1 MKPLLLVAVLAFG
14 GLATAQ
20 ARVNIHV
27 NIGSGPYYGYSPY
40 DVAYVER
47 YVPAPYVPRVLI
59 MSRYAGIAPHRV
71 VRHYR
76 DGWGWDRMCNH
87 YRVPTRVI
95 YAPAYGSSYVNHPPG
110 KARGHWKHNR
120 GHWKPNR
127 GHGNGYRR

>member
-1 MKPLLLVAVLAFG
+1 MKPLLLAAVLTFG

-27 NIGSGPYYGYSPY
+27 NIGSGPYYGYAPY

-47 YVPAPYVPRVLI
+47 YVPAPYVPRVLL
-59 MSRYAGIAPHRV
+59 MSRYAGIAPRRV

-95 YAPAYGSSYVNHPPG
+95 YAPAYGPAYVAHPRG
-110 KARGHWKHNR
+110 KARGHWKHDRGRGEHNR
-120 GHWKPNR
+120 GY
-127 GHGNGYRR
+127 GHGYRR